1 MYVDVVLKYYQPGS
15 VVSGGGRNTNDI
27 ARGIFD
33 CSSFVRWA
41 FEQVGMYTS
50 PMGAVSTE
58 TLNKIG
64 TKVSV
69 NDMKPSDVIFFD
81 TYKHA
86 GHVGIVIDKNTFI
99 G

>member
-1 MYVDVVLKYYQPGS
+1 
-15 VVSGGGRNTNDI
+15 
-27 ARGIFD
+27 
-33 CSSFVRWA
+33 
-41 FEQVGMYTS
+41 
-50 PMGAVSTE
+50 MGAVSTE

-69 NDMKPSDVIFFD
+69 YDMKPSDVIFFD

-99 G
+99 GCQTNKNVSIENLNNPY